1 MNISQF
7 LHRQRPTLV
16 LAAAVAIVLLLIG
29 DSPGAVDLSITIAVF
44 SLLAL
49 SVALCYGQ
57 AGIMS
62 VAQAGFAAIGA
73 YATAIMATRWELH
86 PLIGLVAALLV
97 PAVIAYPLARIV
109 GRLSHLALAIAT
121 LVFGEI
127 VVILLREGGDFTGG
141 YVGLSGIP
149 PLPWA
154 IDLQTYSV
162 FAWVVVV
169 VVVAG
174 YSNLVASSHGRA
186 LQTIRW
192 DDLRARA
199 DGVEVAHRSAG
210 IFALAAAVAGLA
222 GWLYAHYLAF
232 LAPESIPAM
241 WSITAILMAVV
252 GGKRYVLGPVLG
264 AAVLMFLQNA
274 LPSEAAQG
282 ILYGSALVAALVLAP
297 EGLLGIAERLWRSA
311 TDVLRGRRRPPEPDP
326 PSAPGSPMSRAD
338 YTEVSS

>member
-1 MNISQF
+1 MSISQ
-7 LHRQRPTLV
+7 LLQRQRPTLV
-16 LAAAVAIVLLLIG
+16 LVAAVAIIVLAIG
-29 DSPGAVDLSITIAVF
+29 DDTAAIDLSITIAVF

-49 SVALCYGQ
+49 SVSLGYGQ

-62 VAQAGFAAIGA
+62 VAQAAFAAIGA
-73 YATAIMATRWELH
+73 YATAILATRWELH
-86 PLIGLVAALLV
+86 PLIGLVGALLV
-97 PAVIAYPLARIV
+97 PALIAYPLARIV

-141 YVGLSGIP
+141 YVGISAIP

-154 IDLQTYSV
+154 VDLQAYSV
-162 FAWVVVV
+162 FAWIVVI

-192 DDLRARA
+192 DVLRAKA
-199 DGVEVAHRSAG
+199 DGVDVAHRSAG
-210 IFALAAAVAGLA
+210 IFALAAAIAGMA

-252 GGKRYVLGPVLG
+252 GGNRYVLGPIVG
-264 AAVLMFLQNA
+264 AAGLIFLQNA

-282 ILYGSALVAALVLAP
+282 ILYGTALVAALVLAP
-297 EGLLGIAERLWRSA
+297 EGLLGIVERIWRGS
-311 TDVLRGRRRPPEPDP
+311 TRRFKRMRGRGLEPAARQETAADT
-326 PSAPGSPMSRAD
+326 AD
-338 YTEVSS
+338 YSEVAS